1 MYISFYLPNTMDG
14 DDTAELNCT
23 LTGPELKALIE
34 DLDQACA
41 GSRSGNNR
49 AEPQFLTANGKI
61 SIQDQQNEGGRRY
74 EKADSHFPVPAPCVR
89 YPRLREKNGIRATY
103 AGNINTYCEMKDGT
117 WSCNDRSYEYRLE
130 RRGRLPTAECDF
142 VFVYL
147 SNLPDISFEQAAK
160 ASGLSSDT
168 ADYFA
173 AEDAVLVEL
182 RTE

>member
-1 MYISFYLPNTMDG
+1 MKNLTVIFLCLLLASV
-14 DDTAELNCT
+14 T
-23 LTGPELKALIE
+23 LG
-34 DLDQACA
+34 C
-41 GSRSGNNR
+41 
-49 AEPQFLTANGKI
+49 GK
-61 SIQDQQNEGGRRY
+61 
-74 EKADSHFPVPAPCVR
+74 
-89 YPRLREKNGIRATY
+89 KNGIRATY

-130 RRGRLPTAECDF
+130 RRGRLPNAECDS

-182 RTE
+182 RTEFVCAFEAQTGFKTGKTAETVRVMFVGTQVDTMSCKGADSVCCPLSCVFLCLYYAGSW

>member
-1 MYISFYLPNTMDG
+1 MKKLTVIFLCLLLASV
-14 DDTAELNCT
+14 T
-23 LTGPELKALIE
+23 LG
-34 DLDQACA
+34 C
-41 GSRSGNNR
+41 
-49 AEPQFLTANGKI
+49 GK
-61 SIQDQQNEGGRRY
+61 
-74 EKADSHFPVPAPCVR
+74 
-89 YPRLREKNGIRATY
+89 KNGIRAAY

-130 RRGRLPTAECDF
+130 RRGRLPTAECDS

-182 RTE
+182 QTE

>member
-1 MYISFYLPNTMDG
+1 
-14 DDTAELNCT
+14 
-23 LTGPELKALIE
+23 
-34 DLDQACA
+34 
-41 GSRSGNNR
+41 
-49 AEPQFLTANGKI
+49 
-61 SIQDQQNEGGRRY
+61 
-74 EKADSHFPVPAPCVR
+74 
-89 YPRLREKNGIRATY
+89 
-103 AGNINTYCEMKDGT
+103 MKDGT

-130 RRGRLPTAECDF
+130 RRGRLPNAGCDS

-182 RTE
+182 QTE

>member
-1 MYISFYLPNTMDG
+1 MKNLTVIFLCLLLASV
-14 DDTAELNCT
+14 T
-23 LTGPELKALIE
+23 LG
-34 DLDQACA
+34 C
-41 GSRSGNNR
+41 
-49 AEPQFLTANGKI
+49 GK
-61 SIQDQQNEGGRRY
+61 
-74 EKADSHFPVPAPCVR
+74 
-89 YPRLREKNGIRATY
+89 KNGIRATY
-103 AGNINTYCEMKDGT
+103 AGNINTYFYLKDGY

-130 RRGRLPTAECDF
+130 RRGRLPNAECDS

>member
-1 MYISFYLPNTMDG
+1 MKKLTVIFLCLLLASV
-14 DDTAELNCT
+14 T
-23 LTGPELKALIE
+23 LG
-34 DLDQACA
+34 C
-41 GSRSGNNR
+41 
-49 AEPQFLTANGKI
+49 GK
-61 SIQDQQNEGGRRY
+61 
-74 EKADSHFPVPAPCVR
+74 
-89 YPRLREKNGIRATY
+89 KNGIRAAY

-117 WSCNDRSYEYRLE
+117 WSCNDRSYEYCLE
-130 RRGRLPTAECDF
+130 RRGRLPNAECDS

-168 ADYFA
+168 VDYFA

>member
-1 MYISFYLPNTMDG
+1 
-14 DDTAELNCT
+14 
-23 LTGPELKALIE
+23 
-34 DLDQACA
+34 
-41 GSRSGNNR
+41 
-49 AEPQFLTANGKI
+49 
-61 SIQDQQNEGGRRY
+61 
-74 EKADSHFPVPAPCVR
+74 
-89 YPRLREKNGIRATY
+89 
-103 AGNINTYCEMKDGT
+103 MKDGT

-130 RRGRLPTAECDF
+130 RRGRLPNAECDS

-147 SNLPDISFEQAAK
+147 SNLPDISFEQAAM

>member
-1 MYISFYLPNTMDG
+1 MKKLTVIFLCLLLASV
-14 DDTAELNCT
+14 T
-23 LTGPELKALIE
+23 LG
-34 DLDQACA
+34 C
-41 GSRSGNNR
+41 
-49 AEPQFLTANGKI
+49 GK
-61 SIQDQQNEGGRRY
+61 
-74 EKADSHFPVPAPCVR
+74 
-89 YPRLREKNGIRATY
+89 KNGIRATY

-117 WSCNDRSYEYRLE
+117 GSCNDRSYEYRLE
-130 RRGRLPTAECDF
+130 RRGRLPNAECDS

>member
-1 MYISFYLPNTMDG
+1 MKKLTVIFLCLLLASV
-14 DDTAELNCT
+14 T
-23 LTGPELKALIE
+23 LG
-34 DLDQACA
+34 C
-41 GSRSGNNR
+41 
-49 AEPQFLTANGKI
+49 GK
-61 SIQDQQNEGGRRY
+61 
-74 EKADSHFPVPAPCVR
+74 
-89 YPRLREKNGIRATY
+89 KNGIRATY
-103 AGNINTYCEMKDGT
+103 AGNINTYYELEDGT
-117 WSCNDRSYEYRLE
+117 WSCDDRSYEYRLE
-130 RRGRLPTAECDF
+130 RRGRLPNAGCDS